1 MAPLSPQ
8 RYSFIQ
14 KRPLPWARPSERES
28 GRIHQRVA
36 PLRTLEGEEVTSA
49 LWVRGAGRWGGR
61 DRQGRGLPPHLV
73 PFLQD
78 LLCSSELCA
87 FVSGLVSPASAPLQA
102 VVIVAAPFIP
112 GLPLMSGTQKSHFLS
127 ENGVPQNPDS
137 APSAQL

>member
-1 MAPLSPQ
+1 MGPPLGEGVWEDPPESC
-8 RYSFIQ
+8 
-14 KRPLPWARPSERES
+14 PSED
-28 GRIHQRVA
+28 I
-36 PLRTLEGEEVTSA
+36 
-49 LWVRGAGRWGGR
+49 GGR
-61 DRQGRGLPPHLV
+61 GGDISTLGAWCGAAGGRYRQGRGLPPHLV

-78 LLCSSELCA
+78 LLCSSELRA

-112 GLPLMSGTQKSHFLS
+112 GLPLTSGTQKSHLLS